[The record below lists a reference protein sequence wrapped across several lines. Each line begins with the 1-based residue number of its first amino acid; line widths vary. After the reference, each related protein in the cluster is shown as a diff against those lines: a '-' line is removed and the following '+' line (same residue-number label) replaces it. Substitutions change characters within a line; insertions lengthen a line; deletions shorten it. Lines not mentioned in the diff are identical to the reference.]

1 MVREII
7 VPTENIYQLKLPDE
21 MIGKEIE
28 VIAFNLSDKYSA
40 SNDKEVKTKEYQD
53 AIAFFKKNAV
63 DFSKLQKWSRED
75 LYE

>member
-28 VIAFNLSDKYSA
+28 VIAFNISDKYST
-40 SNDKEVKTKEYQD
+40 SINNEVNAREYQD
-53 AIAFFKKNAV
+53 AIAFFKKNSV
-63 DFSKLQKWSRED
+63 DFSKLQNWSRED

>member
-1 MVREII
+1 MKLLFPQKIF
-7 VPTENIYQLKLPDE
+7 TSLKLPDE

-40 SNDKEVKTKEYQD
+40 SSNKEVNAKQYKD

-63 DFSKLQKWSRED
+63 DFSKIKKWSRED

>member
-1 MVREII
+1 MVGEII
-7 VPTENIYQLKLPDE
+7 VPTENINQLKLPDE
-21 MIGKEIE
+21 MTGKEIE

-40 SNDKEVKTKEYQD
+40 SSNKEVNAKQYKD

-63 DFSKLQKWSRED
+63 DFSKIKKWSRED